1 MAILQLLKLPSV
13 ALTPEILVNLSQLTD
28 ARHDLRGIATHLIK
42 NLQHA

>member
-1 MAILQLLKLPSV
+1 MAILQLLKFPTV

-28 ARHDLRGIATHLIK
+28 AWNDLYGIATHPIK